1 MTWHGGFDG
10 HCYSKDDF
18 TKYVAGIT
26 WGVWRPAFLA
36 LHNTGAPNLHQLEVG
51 KGGETQRI
59 HNLASY
65 YRDPPP
71 KGQGWSGGP
80 HLFCSPHG
88 IYLGTPLTIPGV
100 HSPSWNAIAW
110 GLEMFGDYDVDE
122 FLTGPG
128 AEVRDNA
135 VHAIAVLYA
144 TLGRAPETLRLHKE
158 DAGTTHKHC
167 PGKHVDK
174 QDMIARIAKAMS
186 DLHPGSHH

>member
-1 MTWHGGFDG
+1 MTWRGGFDG

-18 TKYVAGIT
+18 TKYVATIS
-26 WGVWRPAFLA
+26 WGAWRPAFLA
-36 LHNTGAPNLHQLEVG
+36 LHNSGAPNLAQLAAG
-51 KGGETQRI
+51 KGGETQRM

-65 YRDPPP
+65 YRDQQ
-71 KGQGWSGGP
+71 KWSAGP

-88 IYLGTPLTIPGV
+88 IYLGTPLTVPGV

-110 GLEMFGDYDVDE
+110 SLEMFGDYDVDE
-122 FLTGPG
+122 FMTGPG

-158 DAGTTHKHC
+158 DTATTHKHC

-174 QDMIARIAKAMS
+174 QDMITRIAKAMS
-186 DLHPGSHH
+186 DLHPGSH